1 MTPAFAQPVTPDA
14 RESAAPAP
22 DKLYQAGTGTV
33 FVHATS
39 GTLQPT
45 SSTAAQRLLIG
56 YPANSAIHETTA
68 RAKRR
73 FFETE
78 ASRRHGKPE
87 RGWLWVD
94 PPR

>member
-1 MTPAFAQPVTPDA
+1 MTPAFTQSVAPA
-14 RESAAPAP
+14 GRENAAPAP
-22 DKLYQAGTGTV
+22 DKIYQAGTGTV
-33 FVHATS
+33 FVHASS

-45 SSTAAQRLLIG
+45 SLTSAQRLLIG
-56 YPANSAIHETTA
+56 YMANSAIHEATA

-73 FFETE
+73 FFEAE